1 MLRDEIEIF
10 FLKMTIKDQS
20 QQVLTFETR
29 GYEAETHHIKGISE
43 KQQSK
48 ILNKNCLVLRLKKN
62 SLKKRNEKKNT
73 KMPLEVRKWQ
83 RQKQP

>member
-1 MLRDEIEIF
+1 
-10 FLKMTIKDQS
+10 MTIKDQS

-62 SLKKRNEKKNT
+62 SLKKRNEKKKYKNAPRSKKMAKT
-73 KMPLEVRKWQ
+73 KTTMTVSSKF
-83 RQKQP
+83 

>member
-1 MLRDEIEIF
+1 
-10 FLKMTIKDQS
+10 MTIKDQS

-29 GYEAETHHIKGISE
+29 GYEVETHHIKGISE